1 MTIAAASSGVKEREV
16 LSVGGGGTLPDRDCD
31 FAEDFLPMPFHSI
44 AAFDAVKCD
53 FPPAEKAIAMN
64 LVARQDRALL
74 VGLAAALIVV
84 FAQPIR
90 YLLDLASEVERSSGL
105 ALVPALIILTV
116 VFTVHQH
123 GKRREAKSR
132 AVLAEADAQE
142 AAARASEMEHLVDFG
157 QALGRS
163 LDRESIRA
171 VVMEHLPSLCGSSA
185 AWVMMHVDDTWV
197 PLTDSDRARRDRER
211 VCQCAAERAVAAEGA
226 WQPAPILV
234 DGHLC
239 LPMTAGGLAVGVL
252 GLPGGERLSDGRT
265 RVVTMAAALLA
276 IALRN
281 AQLFH
286 EVRENSLRDGLTG
299 CVNRT
304 HAMAVIDM
312 ELRRARR
319 SRLPVS
325 LIMLDIDH
333 FKKVNDRYG
342 HLGGDAVLAAVGTKL
357 REVLRGSDL
366 KCRYGG
372 EEFLVLLP
380 ETPLE
385 GAKRVADTL
394 CRDLANLPIHWQ
406 GQTISITAS
415 LGVAVAHPAEF
426 DTPALI
432 GRADA
437 ALYSAKH
444 HGRNC
449 VRLSIETGVR
459 EREPALNTTPA

>member
-1 MTIAAASSGVKEREV
+1 
-16 LSVGGGGTLPDRDCD
+16 
-31 FAEDFLPMPFHSI
+31 
-44 AAFDAVKCD
+44 
-53 FPPAEKAIAMN
+53 MN

-74 VGLAAALIVV
+74 VGLAVALVVV
-84 FAQPIR
+84 FAKPIR
-90 YLLDLASEVERSSGL
+90 YLLDLASEVERNSGL

-116 VFTVHQH
+116 VFVVHQQ
-123 GKRREAKSR
+123 GKRREARTR
-132 AVLAEADAQE
+132 AAMAEADAQE
-142 AAARASEMEHLVDFG
+142 AGTRASEMERLVTFG

-163 LDRESIRA
+163 LDRDTIRA
-171 VVMEHLPSLCGSSA
+171 VVTEHLPKLVGTSG
-185 AWVMMHVDDTWV
+185 AWVMLHADGQWV
-197 PLTDSDRARRDRER
+197 PLTECADGVDARVRACER
-211 VCQCAAERAVAAEGA
+211 VTERVVVGEGSWQSAAVAAE
-226 WQPAPILV
+226 
-234 DGHLC
+234 GHLC
-239 LPMTAGGLAVGVL
+239 LPMIAGDRPVGVL
-252 GLPGGERLSDGRT
+252 GIPETAGPMTVGCERVL
-265 RVVTMAAALLA
+265 TMAAALLA
-276 IALRN
+276 ISLRN

-319 SRLPVS
+319 SGLPVS

-342 HLGGDAVLAAVGTKL
+342 HLCGDAVLAAVGARM

-380 ETPLE
+380 ETPIE

-394 CRDLANLPIHWQ
+394 CRDLANLPIRWK
-406 GQTISITAS
+406 GETIAITAS
-415 LGVAVAHPAEF
+415 LGVAVAFPAEF

-437 ALYSAKH
+437 ALYRAKH

-449 VRLSIETGVR
+449 VRISVEAGVAD
-459 EREPALNTTPA
+459 EVLQQLAPSP